1 MNRGRLGAYLLRYQI
16 ADFLLLRAGLP
27 GLVVILFGFMLWKQ
41 TGQGNDWNSPMGVRF
56 ANEMFKILAGIFITL
71 GSFMGVARLV
81 ADDRSNGFFR
91 FYFSKPISI
100 ERYYVQQW
108 LLSGIGLMVLT
119 GLLGLWFQ
127 AGTGELPVRAAV
139 IVMGLTWLLIGGLG
153 FAVTAATNS
162 DAAVIVF
169 GYVVTT
175 VLHGLKSMPD
185 TPMWPWLKQVTR
197 LTPPLHKLDYIR
209 DQLYMGNPVPWTHVW
224 HVAGYGALGFVLAI
238 VILRRTS
245 FAR

>member
-1 MNRGRLGAYLLRYQI
+1 MNRGRLVAYLLRYQL

-27 GLVVILFGFMLWKQ
+27 GLVVVLFGFMLWKQ
-41 TGQGNDWNSPMGVRF
+41 TGQGNDWNSPLGMRF
-56 ANEMFKILAGIFITL
+56 ANEMFKVLAGIFITL

-91 FYFSKPISI
+91 FYFSKPVGI

-108 LLSGIGLMVLT
+108 LLNGIGMMVLT

-127 AGTGELPVRAAV
+127 AGTVELPVRSAV
-139 IVMGLTWLLIGGLG
+139 IMMGLTWLLIGGLG

-162 DAAVIVF
+162 DAAVIVL

-175 VLHGLKSMPD
+175 VLHVLKD
-185 TPMWPWLKQVTR
+185 TPNSPMWPWLKQVTR
-197 LTPPLHKLDYIR
+197 LTPPLQKLDYIR
-209 DQLYMGNPVPWTHVW
+209 DQLYAGNAIPWPHFW
-224 HVAGYGALGFVLAI
+224 HVAGYGALGFILAI